1 MSSVHYFPG
10 DSYDVAILS
19 AAGISVALENDK
31 PAQHRSGILTSSF
44 DAPAG
49 KPTSVIPDWSMYPSA
64 SGDLMP
70 WGEAND
76 FPQRIVSLYQ
86 KDPIIPT
93 TLGKVA
99 SMLKGRG
106 VMAVEEDLD
115 DNGDEIVRAL
125 PKNDFITAEIN
136 AFLNNIN
143 FQLYLREMSADV
155 AWFFNGW
162 PEMLLSKDRKK
173 IVQLHP
179 LNAEEVR
186 WCRMDKNGNLPYVWI
201 NANWPNVTTSDPRT
215 KTVQALDPYRW
226 DRVDW
231 LRGQSFYNCVYP
243 ISYPTP
249 GQRFYSLAHHYSIVE
264 SGWLDVHLAVPAFK
278 KFLLKNQ
285 MSIKQHIK
293 VDKEYWGELYGSAY
307 TNEKSEEKKRAMRK
321 KWIDDVIKM
330 LTNVENAGAML
341 VTSIAQSLDG
351 KSTRDYVQIVPIT
364 DTMKDGKYIED
375 NLEAAANIF
384 YTLGVDPT
392 LVGFAGGSKQGER
405 SGGSDKREAYLIA
418 LQMLAPFRDM
428 LIEPLE
434 FVAEFNGWKARFP
447 NLRFRFRDTLLT
459 TLDTGA
465 GTQET
470 LS

>member
-1 MSSVHYFPG
+1 MSSLHYFTG
-10 DSYDVAILS
+10 DAHDVVIVPH
-19 AAGISVALENDK
+19 AGVSIALENDR
-31 PAQHRSGILTSSF
+31 PARRSGLITSPG
-44 DAPAG
+44 AQ
-49 KPTSVIPDWSMYPSA
+49 PTVAQPDWAMYPSLG
-64 SGDLMP
+64 GDIMP
-70 WGEAND
+70 WGDGND
-76 FPQRIVSLYQ
+76 FPQRIAELYR

-99 SMLKGRG
+99 SMLTGKG
-106 VMAVEEDLD
+106 VKAVLEDLD
-115 DNGDEIVRAL
+115 EEGKEIDRAL
-125 PKNDFITAEIN
+125 PKNDPVTREIN
-136 AFLNNIN
+136 AFLNNN
-143 FQLYLREMSADV
+143 LFRLYLREMAGDA

-162 PEMLLSKDRKK
+162 PEMLLSKDRSK

-186 WCRMDKNGNLPYVWI
+186 WCRMDERGNLPHVYL
-201 NANWPNVTTSDPRT
+201 NANWPSATTGDGRT
-215 KTVQALDPYRW
+215 IKINALDPYRW

-231 LRGQSFYNCVYP
+231 LRESSFYNCVYP

-264 SGWLDVHLAVPAFK
+264 SGWLDVHLAIPAFK

-285 MSIKQHIK
+285 MSIKYHIK
-293 VDKEYWGELYGSAY
+293 IDEDYWPELYGDKYIGAGV
-307 TNEKSEEKKRAMRK
+307 TDETRRQLRK
-321 KWIDDVIKM
+321 EWIDSVTRM
-330 LTNVENAGAML
+330 LTNVENAGALL
-341 VTSIAQSLDG
+341 VTAMKAPLNPDG
-351 KSTRDYVQIVPIT
+351 KVRDFVTLTPVT
-364 DTMKDGKYIED
+364 DPMKDGKYIED

-392 LVGFAGGSKQGER
+392 LVGFAGGEKMGAR

-418 LQMLAPFRDM
+418 LEMLAPFRDM

-434 FVAEFNGWKARFP
+434 FVAEYNGWKARFP
-447 NLRFRFRDTLLT
+447 DLRFRFRDKILT

-465 GTQET
+465 GTKKI